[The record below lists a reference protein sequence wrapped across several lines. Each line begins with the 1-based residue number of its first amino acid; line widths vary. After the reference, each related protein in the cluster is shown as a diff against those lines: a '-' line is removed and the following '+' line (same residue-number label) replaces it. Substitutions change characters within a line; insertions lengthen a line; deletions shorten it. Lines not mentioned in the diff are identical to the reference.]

1 MGETQVGLAWR
12 RVRILTRL
20 AGLVAAVVLAAG
32 VLPWPWAP
40 MIVPAASPFVM
51 IASVIALRAAG
62 VAVLAGFPVLV
73 AALRRPRWF
82 CRWVCPV
89 GLAEEALGRVR
100 PSAARRF
107 VKWPAVGQWIALL
120 TLGGAAAGY
129 PLLVWLDPLAML
141 EGFVGAWRWPLTPA
155 SLAAAVGLPAV
166 LVFSAVFPHAWCARV
181 CPLGAVQDLLAWP
194 RQWLRRR
201 GAVGTSPPAADAG
214 WHGHVPL
221 RGRDAC
227 GQGEDRHAVVGQ
239 QGHATAWPRHPP
251 HEKARRGTSWVLARR
266 TFLAAGMGGAC
277 GVAVRAVRGGSVT
290 PALRPPGAIDEAR
303 FTGVCVRCGNCVRAC
318 PSRIIRPDL
327 GKHGLA
333 GLLTPVLNFDED
345 CCREDCR
352 ACTEVCPSGAIAR
365 LTLEEKRRFVIGE
378 ARVDLGTCLLAKGQ
392 ECTACT
398 RACPYD
404 AVETPRSADGSAIEP
419 RVDALKC
426 TGCGACEAVCPTS
439 PEKAVRVYATSPRCA

>member
-12 RVRILTRL
+12 RARILTRL
-20 AGLVAAVVLAAG
+20 AGLVGAVVLAAG

-51 IASVIALRAAG
+51 IASVIALRGAG

-100 PSAARRF
+100 PSAAGRF
-107 VKWPAVGQWIALL
+107 VKWPAVGQCIVLL

-141 EGFVGAWRWPLTPA
+141 EGFVGAWRWPLTLA

-166 LVFSAVFPHAWCARV
+166 LIFSAVFPHAWCVRV

-194 RQWLRRR
+194 RQWRRRR
-201 GAVGTSPPAADAG
+201 GASGTSPPD
-214 WHGHVPL
+214 
-221 RGRDAC
+221 
-227 GQGEDRHAVVGQ
+227 
-239 QGHATAWPRHPP
+239 
-251 HEKARRGTSWVLARR
+251 EKARQGTSWVLARR

-277 GVAVRAVRGGSVT
+277 GAAVRAVRGRAVT

-327 GKHGLA
+327 GEHGLA
-333 GLLTPVLNFDED
+333 GLLTPVLTFDED
-345 CCREDCR
+345 YCREDCR
-352 ACTEVCPSGAIAR
+352 ACTQVCPSGAIAR
-365 LTLEEKRRFVIGE
+365 LMLEEKRRFVIGE

-392 ECTACT
+392 ECTACM

-439 PEKAVRVYATSPRCA
+439 PDKAVRVYATPARRA